1 VLGVR
6 SDSRDEVLHPTHNQ
20 HDNAIHR
27 TFGETATLVAKLVG
41 WFFAWVGLGFC
52 WDYPGQRMDEIK
64 AELWPEEGLPA
75 TYYATESEQLLP
87 DSPTVYGSG
96 ETPLITMSSH
106 ETISSLQEVDEEFR
120 ISDPS
125 QIPEQVIPAVAKAI
139 QTKQAQIEIPV
150 QINHQVAT
158 FILDLENGKVHTVSP
173 KKLKGLESFH
183 ERLTYALYYDLNRLI
198 GHQKRPAAL
207 AFFLALSRE
216 EPISKEMLQALG
228 QELSLAH
235 PIYRLANSYVHEVQ
249 SLENLQKKL
258 KGLAFEV
265 KNELKSAT
273 ISTLPNYF
281 REIISAILSEDDEHV
296 YRLDIQRLE
305 QAVESELE
313 SWKTGGKRARVR
325 NQLLNSLERE
335 INHAGREFNPYKNGV
350 FHTKEYTT

>member
-1 VLGVR
+1 MLGVR

-27 TFGETATLVAKLVG
+27 TFGETASLVAKLVG
-41 WFFAWVGLGFC
+41 WFFAWVGLGLC

-75 TYYATESEQLLP
+75 THYATESEQLLP

-96 ETPLITMSSH
+96 EKPLRSMSSH

-120 ISDPS
+120 VSDPS
-125 QIPEQVIPAVAKAI
+125 QIPELVIPAVAKAI

-173 KKLKGLESFH
+173 KKLKGLEPFH
-183 ERLTYALYYDLNRLI
+183 QRLTHALYYDLNRLI
-198 GHQKRPAAL
+198 GNQERPAAL

-228 QELSLAH
+228 QELSLVH

-249 SLENLQKKL
+249 SLESLQKVL
-258 KGLAFEV
+258 KGQAFEV
-265 KNELKSAT
+265 RDKLKSAT

-281 REIISAILSEDDEHV
+281 REIIRDILSEGDEHI
-296 YRLDIQRLE
+296 YRLAIQKLE
-305 QAVESELE
+305 QAMESELE
-313 SWKTGGKRARVR
+313 SWETGGKRAKVR
-325 NQLLNSLERE
+325 DRLLSSLERE
-335 INHAGREFNPYKNGV
+335 IDQSGRVSNPYKNGV